1 MARMKKTTR
10 IAFDAVLS
18 VMLIFEMF
26 IQYTGD
32 FLHEVVGFAFFAT
45 IVAHLL
51 FSRTWMSS
59 TVKAARTGKLPAR
72 RRFKAVIGIALGV
85 CMLLLGVSSVAISQI
100 LASFGFSMAG
110 SYLVWKALHTFS
122 SYALCILVVVH
133 LTSHWASLASTLRI
147 EYNPAR
153 RQAIGFGVKGMATL
167 GAVAL
172 GVSGMQSLSVQQAVA
187 QSLAEAADEKQA
199 REQEAA
205 KQKPS
210 AEDRPYRED
219 DWAVQ
224 EQRRQ
229 EEHARKRK
237 RQRAAENDVTSSQ
250 DADAQQDQAV
260 EQYEEPATDDYVE
273 QPSEENAWYEDESST
288 DYSATGICTLCHK
301 NCSLSAPQCNKP
313 YEFGLL

>member
-18 VMLIFEMF
+18 IMLIFEMF

-59 TVKAARTGKLPAR
+59 TVKAARTGKLPTR
-72 RRFKAVIGIALGV
+72 RRFKAIIGIALGV
-85 CMLLLGVSSVAISQI
+85 CMLLLGVSSIAISQI

-110 SYLVWKALHTFS
+110 SYLVWKALHTFA

-133 LTSHWASLASTLRI
+133 LTSHWASLASSLRI

-153 RQAIGFGVKGMATL
+153 RQAIGFGVKGVATL

-172 GVSGMQSLSVQQAVA
+172 GVSGAQSLSMQQAVA
-187 QSLAEAADEKQA
+187 QSLAEADNEKKA
-199 REQEAA
+199 LEEEAA
-205 KQKPS
+205 KQKPRV
-210 AEDRPYRED
+210 EDRPYRED
-219 DWAVQ
+219 SRAVQ
-224 EQRRQ
+224 EQNKQ
-229 EEHARKRK
+229 EERARKHK
-237 RQRAAENDVTSSQ
+237 RQRAEEESAASTTDANQQQSQ
-250 DADAQQDQAV
+250 IV
-260 EQYEEPATDDYVE
+260 EQYEEPAAEEYVE
-273 QPSEENAWYEDESST
+273 QYEEENSWYEDEYSS
-288 DYSATGICTLCHK
+288 DSYAAGICTLCHK
-301 NCSLSAPQCNKP
+301 NCSLSTPQCDKP
-313 YEFGLL
+313 YEFGLI

>member
-18 VMLIFEMF
+18 IMLIFEMF

-59 TVKAARTGKLPAR
+59 TVKAARTGKLPTR
-72 RRFKAVIGIALGV
+72 RRFKAIIGIVLGV

-133 LTSHWASLASTLRI
+133 LTSHWASLASSLRI

-153 RQAIGFGVKGMATL
+153 RQAIGFGVKGVATL

-172 GVSGMQSLSVQQAVA
+172 GVSGMQSLSVQQATA
-187 QSLAEAADEKQA
+187 QSLAAAAEEKEALEREAAQ
-199 REQEAA
+199 Q
-205 KQKPS
+205 QPS
-210 AEDRPYRED
+210 VADRPYRED
-219 DWAVQ
+219 DQVVQ
-224 EQRRQ
+224 EQKRQ
-229 EEHARKRK
+229 EERARKRK
-237 RQRAAENDVTSSQ
+237 RQRAADENAASSQ
-250 DADAQQDQAV
+250 DADMRQDQAA
-260 EQYEEPATDDYVE
+260 EQYEEPADEGYSE
-273 QPSEENAWYEDESST
+273 QYSEESSWYEEETASDS
-288 DYSATGICTLCHK
+288 YAAGICTLCRK
-301 NCSLSAPQCNKP
+301 NCSLSAPQCDKP

>member
-18 VMLIFEMF
+18 IMLVFEMF

-59 TVKAARTGKLPAR
+59 TVKAARTGKLPTR
-72 RRFKAVIGIALGV
+72 RRFKAIIGIALGV

-147 EYNPAR
+147 EYNPTR
-153 RQAIGFGVKGMATL
+153 RQAIGFGVKGVATL

-172 GVSGMQSLSVQQAVA
+172 GVSGMQSLSVQQATT
-187 QSLAEAADEKQA
+187 QSLAAAAEEKEALEREAAQ
-199 REQEAA
+199 Q
-205 KQKPS
+205 QPS
-210 AEDRPYRED
+210 VADRPYRED
-219 DWAVQ
+219 DQVVQ
-224 EQRRQ
+224 EQKRQ
-229 EEHARKRK
+229 EERARKRK
-237 RQRAAENDVTSSQ
+237 RQRAADENAASSQ
-250 DADAQQDQAV
+250 DADMQQGQAA
-260 EQYEEPATDDYVE
+260 EQYEKPADEGYSE
-273 QPSEENAWYEDESST
+273 QYPEENSWYEEETASDS
-288 DYSATGICTLCHK
+288 YAAGICTLCRK
-301 NCSLSAPQCNKP
+301 NCSLSAPQCDKP

>member
-18 VMLIFEMF
+18 IMLIFEMF

-32 FLHEVVGFAFFAT
+32 FLHEVIGFAFFAT

-59 TVKAARTGKLPAR
+59 TVKAARAGKLPTR

-85 CMLLLGVSSVAISQI
+85 CMLLLGVSSIAISQI

-153 RQAIGFGVKGMATL
+153 RQAIGFGVKGVATL

-172 GVSGMQSLSVQQAVA
+172 GVSGMQSLSVQQATA
-187 QSLAEAADEKQA
+187 QSLAAATEEKEALEREAAQ
-199 REQEAA
+199 Q
-205 KQKPS
+205 QPS
-210 AEDRPYRED
+210 VADRPYRED
-219 DWAVQ
+219 DQIVQ
-224 EQRRQ
+224 EQKRQ
-229 EEHARKRK
+229 EERARKRK
-237 RQRAAENDVTSSQ
+237 RQRAADENAASSQ
-250 DADAQQDQAV
+250 DADMRQDQAA
-260 EQYEEPATDDYVE
+260 EQYEEPADEGYSE
-273 QPSEENAWYEDESST
+273 QYSEESSWYEEETASDS
-288 DYSATGICTLCHK
+288 YAAGICTLCRK
-301 NCSLSAPQCNKP
+301 NCSLSAPQCDKP

>member
-1 MARMKKTTR
+1 MARMRKTTR
-10 IAFDAVLS
+10 VAFDAVLS
-18 VMLIFEMF
+18 VMLVFEMF

-59 TVKAARTGKLPAR
+59 TVKAARAGKLPTR
-72 RRFKAVIGIALGV
+72 RRFKAAIGIALGV

-122 SYALCILVVVH
+122 SYALCILIVVH

-147 EYNPAR
+147 EYSPAR
-153 RQAIGFGVKGMATL
+153 RQAIGFGVKGVATL

-172 GVSGMQSLSVQQAVA
+172 GVSGAQSLSMQQAVA
-187 QSLAEAADEKQA
+187 QSLAEAADQKEA
-199 REQEAA
+199 LEQEAA

-210 AEDRPYRED
+210 VEDRPYRED
-219 DWAVQ
+219 SPVVQ
-224 EQRRQ
+224 EQKSQ
-229 EEHARKRK
+229 EEQARKRK
-237 RQRAAENDVTSSQ
+237 RQRAAEENAASAADADRQQGQ
-250 DADAQQDQAV
+250 DA
-260 EQYEEPATDDYVE
+260 EQYEEPAAEEYAE
-273 QPSEENAWYEDESST
+273 QYPEESTWYEEEPSSES
-288 DYSATGICTLCHK
+288 YAAGICALCHK
-301 NCSLSAPQCNKP
+301 NCSLSAPQCDKP
-313 YEFGLL
+313 YEFGLI

>member
-18 VMLIFEMF
+18 IMLIFEMF

-59 TVKAARTGKLPAR
+59 TVKAARTGKLPTR
-72 RRFKAVIGIALGV
+72 RRFKAIIGIALGV
-85 CMLLLGVSSVAISQI
+85 CMLLLGVSSIAISQI
-100 LASFGFSMAG
+100 LASFGFSMVG
-110 SYLVWKALHTFS
+110 SYLVWKALHTFA

-133 LTSHWASLASTLRI
+133 LTSHWASLASSLRI

-153 RQAIGFGVKGMATL
+153 RQAIGFGVKGVATL

-172 GVSGMQSLSVQQAVA
+172 GVSGMQSLSVQQATA
-187 QSLAEAADEKQA
+187 QSLAAAAEEKEALEREAAQ
-199 REQEAA
+199 Q
-205 KQKPS
+205 QPS
-210 AEDRPYRED
+210 VADRPYRED
-219 DWAVQ
+219 DQVVQ
-224 EQRRQ
+224 EQIRQ
-229 EEHARKRK
+229 GERARK
-237 RQRAAENDVTSSQ
+237 RQRQRAADENATSSQ
-250 DADAQQDQAV
+250 DTGMEQDRAT
-260 EQYEEPATDDYVE
+260 EQYEEPADEGYSE
-273 QPSEENAWYEDESST
+273 QYSEENSWYEEEASS
-288 DYSATGICTLCHK
+288 DSYEAGICILCRK
-301 NCSLSAPQCNKP
+301 NCSLSAPQCDKP